1 MWLRRASLPK
11 RQQEEQ
17 QQPDESN
24 VRRVRKPNLASPSA
38 TPIKRTT
45 SQRYERTSY
54 PDMMM
59 YISADRRRAAPKVY
73 INMSWISADD
83 VCACYACGLLC
94 ISNSSMVCPLA
105 RPVPTPVQRTA
116 APLSYPR
123 ASTARIKANFVAHA
137 AEAVSR

>member
-59 YISADRRRAAPKVY
+59 YISADRRVQHPKYILICRGLVRMMCVRAMHA
-73 INMSWISADD
+73 
-83 VCACYACGLLC
+83 ACYAFRIRVWSVHWHGRSRLPSNELLRRSRRPGLY
-94 ISNSSMVCPLA
+94 A
-105 RPVPTPVQRTA
+105 RK
-116 APLSYPR
+116 
-123 ASTARIKANFVAHA
+123 KANFVAHA